1 MDIPTYLFIIS
12 LLSYSRSVFFFA
24 STLPFKHS
32 SARISCFSGCSSP
45 YWSYTQCSLTCNFVC
60 PSPTNECIIFT
71 NASRLDH
78 LAPALLIS
86 LLNPPHFF
94 NCSSVYNSR
103 SKSWILLNLE
113 YFLATVHPTTTFH
126 WHFWNFEIHVSYIH
140 VTQIWEEQ
148 CQNMTRPY
156 STVQHQGETWLL

>member
-1 MDIPTYLFIIS
+1 MPPPGSQIITVGPLQFWASFKMWILKLSAWIYLHICS
-12 LLSYSRSVFFFA
+12 LLPCYHIQGVYSFFA

-45 YWSYTQCSLTCNFVC
+45 YWSYTQCSLTCNFLC

-86 LLNPPHFF
+86 PLNPPDFF

-103 SKSWILLNLE
+103 SKS
-113 YFLATVHPTTTFH
+113 
-126 WHFWNFEIHVSYIH
+126 
-140 VTQIWEEQ
+140 
-148 CQNMTRPY
+148 
-156 STVQHQGETWLL
+156 